1 MRERTAV
8 EARERLRERNPAP
21 VGTALSASEAD
32 ARVVDARAEASARG
46 DALRALKGEARASER
61 WDQSVGYRA
70 FPEVVE
76 ANRGFERARV
86 RWLETRLERALFVA
100 WPEEP
105 KLLDAFNWSYGE
117 DFSAREGANAKSLT
131 YMLPAVL
138 KRDAPC
144 VEAVAEICAVAL
156 LAEVELPVKA
166 RTRAIATLEASTDSL
181 DDDGLETLK
190 ALKFSAV
197 V

>member
-1 MRERTAV
+1 M
-8 EARERLRERNPAP
+8 EARERVRERNPAP
-21 VGTALSASEAD
+21 VGAAASASEAD
-32 ARVVDARAEASARG
+32 ARVMDARAEASARG

-61 WDQSVGYRA
+61 WDQSVGYKT

-105 KLLDAFNWSYGE
+105 KLLDSFNWSYGE
-117 DFSAREGANAKSLT
+117 DSFRAREGANAKSLT

-138 KRDAPC
+138 KGDAPC

-156 LAEVELPVKA
+156 LAEVEFPAKV
-166 RTRAIATLEASTDSL
+166 RTRAIATLEASKDSL
-181 DDDGLETLK
+181 DDDGLETLN
-190 ALKFSAV
+190 ALKSSASAE
-197 V
+197 